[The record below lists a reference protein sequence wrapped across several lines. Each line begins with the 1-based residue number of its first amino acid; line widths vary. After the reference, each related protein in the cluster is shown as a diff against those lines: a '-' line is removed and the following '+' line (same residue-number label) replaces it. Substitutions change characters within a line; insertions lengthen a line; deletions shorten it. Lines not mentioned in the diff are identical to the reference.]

1 MLRRRQPAID
11 GRGGEPNSTTRSPI
25 EASRNRL
32 VAVAAMFV
40 LVFVSLVV
48 RLVDLTVFEPGAEP
62 RRGAGITGVSSER
75 ADIVDRN
82 GTLLATNLRTASV
95 YANPRRVIDASA
107 AVDALAAAIPDL
119 DRSRVFVKLN
129 SSRSFVWIKRGLGP
143 SDQNAVHALGIPGV
157 AFQIEQRRVYPQGSL
172 AGHLVGFT
180 GVDNEGLS
188 GIERSFDERLRVADR
203 HRARKLSLS
212 IDHRAQYLVEEELDA
227 ALTQFRAKGAAGIV
241 TDVIT
246 GEVLALASLPSF
258 DPNEAGS
265 ARPEARFNRATLGTY
280 EMGST
285 FKAFTVAMALDA
297 GVANLQSRYDATRP
311 LRVARFTIRDFHAK
325 KRWLSVREVFVY
337 SSNIGAAKIALD
349 VGGERQQ
356 RYLRALGMLTPEP
369 IELPEVGAPLVPR
382 RWGDITTMTVGYGH
396 GVAVSPLQLAGG
408 IGALVNGG
416 VRVPLTLIKR
426 DPDAD
431 IPGRRVVSP
440 RVSSYMRK
448 LLRRVV
454 EDGTGSKAD
463 VPGYLVGGKT
473 GSAEKSG
480 KRGYRR
486 KALISSFVGVFP
498 IDAPRY
504 LVLVMLDE
512 PIGTKQ
518 TFGYATGGWTA
529 APTVGRVVARL
540 APLFGVKPRAIEA
553 ARSAALPVG
562 GLTERGAS
570 VAH

>member
-1 MLRRRQPAID
+1 
-11 GRGGEPNSTTRSPI
+11 
-25 EASRNRL
+25 
-32 VAVAAMFV
+32 
-40 LVFVSLVV
+40 
-48 RLVDLTVFEPGAEP
+48 
-62 RRGAGITGVSSER
+62 
-75 ADIVDRN
+75 
-82 GTLLATNLRTASV
+82 
-95 YANPRRVIDASA
+95 
-107 AVDALAAAIPDL
+107 
-119 DRSRVFVKLN
+119 
-129 SSRSFVWIKRGLGP
+129 
-143 SDQNAVHALGIPGV
+143 
-157 AFQIEQRRVYPQGSL
+157 
-172 AGHLVGFT
+172 
-180 GVDNEGLS
+180 
-188 GIERSFDERLRVADR
+188 
-203 HRARKLSLS
+203 
-212 IDHRAQYLVEEELDA
+212 
-227 ALTQFRAKGAAGIV
+227 
-241 TDVIT
+241 
-246 GEVLALASLPSF
+246 
-258 DPNEAGS
+258 
-265 ARPEARFNRATLGTY
+265 
-280 EMGST
+280 
-285 FKAFTVAMALDA
+285 
-297 GVANLQSRYDATRP
+297 
-311 LRVARFTIRDFHAK
+311 
-325 KRWLSVREVFVY
+325 
-337 SSNIGAAKIALD
+337 
-349 VGGERQQ
+349 
-356 RYLRALGMLTPEP
+356 
-369 IELPEVGAPLVPR
+369 
-382 RWGDITTMTVGYGH
+382 MTVGYGH